1 MSANNASMN
10 LSKKNNSMK
19 NNFMAINVMK
29 KNNTMKNNNKNKN
42 VVNVASV
49 SVNTMKKNNASMNVT
64 SMKNTV
70 AVNAMGGRRKNKS
83 KTRKLSKGASNWQHS
98 VMKVYKEMK
107 AKDKNVRL
115 RDAMKEASRRKKK
128 GQL

>member
-1 MSANNASMN
+1 M
-10 LSKKNNSMK
+10 
-19 NNFMAINVMK
+19 
-29 KNNTMKNNNKNKN
+29 
-42 VVNVASV
+42 
-49 SVNTMKKNNASMNVT
+49 SVNMMKKNNASVNVA
-64 SMKNTV
+64 SVKNTV

-107 AKDKNVRL
+107 AKDKNVKL

>member
-10 LSKKNNSMK
+10 LSKK

-29 KNNTMKNNNKNKN
+29 KNNTMKNKNKN